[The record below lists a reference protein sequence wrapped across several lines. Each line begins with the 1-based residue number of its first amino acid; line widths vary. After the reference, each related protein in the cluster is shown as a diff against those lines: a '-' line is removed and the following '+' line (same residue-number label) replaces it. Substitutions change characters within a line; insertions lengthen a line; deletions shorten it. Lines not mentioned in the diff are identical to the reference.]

1 VILFEVQG
9 LLLITTEHGEIVLLE
24 ANPNL
29 HTEVARFEAL
39 TGKTWN
45 HPIVVRHRLVVRNNK
60 EAVCYDLSA
69 GAE

>member
-1 VILFEVQG
+1 MILFEVQG
-9 LLLITTEHGEIVLLE
+9 LLLITTEYGEIVLLE
-24 ANPNL
+24 ADPDL

-45 HPIVVRHRLVVRNNK
+45 HPMVVRNRLVVRNSK

-69 GAE
+69 VAE